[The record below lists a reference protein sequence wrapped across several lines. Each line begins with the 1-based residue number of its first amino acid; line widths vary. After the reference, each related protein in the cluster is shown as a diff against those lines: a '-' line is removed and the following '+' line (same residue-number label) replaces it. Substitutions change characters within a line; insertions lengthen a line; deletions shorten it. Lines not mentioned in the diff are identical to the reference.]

1 MFLVYVL
8 TCSFVVSSVVFSE
21 KYGNDEVGNVV
32 IVQEGD
38 IIISETVSIIISDNF
53 HEIHNNHFHILQS
66 QFLT

>member
-38 IIISETVSIIISDNF
+38 IIISETVSIII
-53 HEIHNNHFHILQS
+53 
-66 QFLT
+66 